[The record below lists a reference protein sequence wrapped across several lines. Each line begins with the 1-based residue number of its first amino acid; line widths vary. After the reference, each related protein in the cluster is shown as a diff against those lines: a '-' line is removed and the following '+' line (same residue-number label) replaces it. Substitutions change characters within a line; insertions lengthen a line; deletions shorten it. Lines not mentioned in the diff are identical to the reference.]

1 MNIYRLLAILNTL
14 GLAAT
19 IFVNYLANALPINGY
34 NTGELSDLY
43 PNYFVPA
50 GLTFSIWGVIYIFLI
65 IFVVYQFTSTNF
77 SNVKNHH
84 FLARISF
91 FFIYSCV
98 ANISWIFLWHYQLIF
113 WSVLVMISLLIS
125 LIYIYSRIE
134 IGLRS
139 VTTKKKWMVHVPF
152 SIYLG
157 WITVATIA
165 NITALLVD
173 WGWNGFNIPGTIW
186 AVIMI
191 FIATMVGSKVFAD
204 RKDYA
209 YTLVLVWAFLGIFI
223 KRNSLAGITDIV
235 AIAALFGIGLLL
247 INMLWGMLF
256 PKPKAVPQAN

>member
-1 MNIYRLLAILNTL
+1 MNIYRLLAILNTV

-65 IFVVYQFTSTNF
+65 IFVIYQFTSTKF
-77 SNVKNHH
+77 SEVKHH
-84 FLARISF
+84 HYLARISF
-91 FFIYSCV
+91 FFFYSCI
-98 ANISWIFLWHYQLIF
+98 ANISWILLWHHRLIF
-113 WSVLVMISLLIS
+113 FSVLIMISLLVS
-125 LIYIYSRIE
+125 LIYIYTRLE

-139 VTTKKKWMVHVPF
+139 VPTKKKWMVHVPF

-173 WGWNGFNIPGTIW
+173 IGWNGFNIPGTIW

-191 FIATMVGSKVFAD
+191 FVATMVGSKVFSD

-209 YTLVLVWAFLGIFI
+209 YVVVLIWAFLGIFI
-223 KRNSLAGITDIV
+223 KRNALAGITDYV
-235 AIAALFGIGLLL
+235 AIAALFGMGLLAISL
-247 INMLWGMLF
+247 IWSFLS
-256 PKPKAVPQAN
+256 PKPALSTQS